1 MMKRFPAS
9 ACLATCLWLA
19 AASAGAID
27 WPDVP
32 VPAGARGE
40 TVSSHMV
47 YNGMSMRAS
56 RFSVG
61 QPVEDVKAFYRQSWN
76 GKIVDSPLGAQK
88 SVLGHLHENRYYI
101 TVELTATGKSTQGQ
115 IGVMLLPDKDL
126 PADAV
131 GKGFERMP
139 RTDVAEDIVHMDTE
153 RKVRTLSMVNDY
165 SPFQNEQFYT
175 RRLTSQG
182 YYKEAGADACMAMSA
197 ICHTRYTRK
206 NDRITVTAMRES
218 AGTYIVAVVE

>member
-1 MMKRFPAS
+1 MTYRAFSCAF
-9 ACLATCLWLA
+9 LA
-19 AASAGAID
+19 ALLAVVPPVAAID

-32 VPAGARGE
+32 VPAGATGE

-56 RFSVG
+56 RFTVNS
-61 QPVEDVKAFYRQSWN
+61 PVEEVKAFYRKHWD
-76 GKIVDSPLGAQK
+76 GKVVDSPLGPYK
-88 SVLGHLHENRYYI
+88 SVLGHLHRNRYYI
-101 TVELTATGKSTQGQ
+101 TVELAAAGASTQGQ

-131 GKGFERMP
+131 GKGFERLP
-139 RTDVAEDIVHMDTE
+139 RTSVAEDVVHMDTG
-153 RKVRTLSMVNDY
+153 RRVRTLGMVNDY

-175 RRLTSQG
+175 RRLTAQG
-182 YYKEAGADACMAMSA
+182 YAKDAGADACMPMSA
-197 ICHTRYTRK
+197 ACHSRYTR
-206 NDRITVTAMRES
+206 NDDRITVTSMRES